1 MTTRRIGVEEE
12 MLLVDPATG
21 HLTAASARVVET
33 ADDDVEQELFLQQLE
48 IQTDPTDDLDD
59 LRGQLRS
66 ARRRA
71 ALAAER
77 AGAALLVSPTPVL
90 GGDPHD
96 VTPKARYDHMISAFG
111 AVGRQAIT
119 CGMHVHVEVA
129 DDVEAV
135 RIADAVRPWLPLVVA
150 LSAGS
155 PFDHGADTGL
165 ASWREQVWDAWPSAG
180 PGEPFGDVRGYREVV
195 ERLVSTGA
203 AIDAHGVY
211 FDVRLAED
219 LPTVELRVAD
229 VCTDLDDTVL
239 VAALLRALA
248 ETASHESE
256 PAAWRVELL
265 RAARWRAR
273 RDGLEGHLVDPLSRQ
288 LVPAADA
295 LATMLDHLDAALR
308 ESGDRELAHDGV
320 QRLLTLGSNAA
331 RLRHVAGEPV
341 DLDAVVRDLRT
352 RTDASWQ
359 DA

>member
-1 MTTRRIGVEEE
+1 MEEE